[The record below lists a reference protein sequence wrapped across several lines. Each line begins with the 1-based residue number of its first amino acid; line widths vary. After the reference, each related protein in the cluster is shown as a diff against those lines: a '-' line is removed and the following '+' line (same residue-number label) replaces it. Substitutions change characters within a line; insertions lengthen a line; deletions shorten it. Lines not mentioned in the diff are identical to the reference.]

1 MNEKEAVLK
10 LGFTGD
16 LAFSGYFA
24 DRCCDDDALSGDIKA
39 FLARNDYNIINFESP
54 VTPCRVTKKKRLAH
68 RSNTAALG
76 FVKRNIKSPVLSFA
90 NNHMMDFGTIG
101 VVDTI
106 DSCKKEGLPYIGIG
120 LNVKE
125 AARCIILG
133 DKIKVG
139 ILSVQYK
146 RYRIASETSGGPLH
160 ESREDY
166 IKAAVKNLR
175 PHVDY
180 IVLVYH
186 GGDEFLHI
194 PAARVR
200 RQFKRYLRWGC
211 DAVVAHHPHVVQGYE
226 YFGAKPVFYSLGNF
240 IFDTDYQRAQKDT
253 DKGLLLSLDF
263 RKDGISFET
272 LPTHIDRETHRV
284 SVGESCEWFSDMSEL
299 PSSIRKAEKQRKK
312 DIIAR
317 TKAHKE
323 AELQSREET
332 HAKEQVRIEQMEA
345 AAAIREALGDNTD
358 PELAS
363 RLPSDEHELY
373 ADEGYM
379 ERSLRS
385 KGKVEL

>member
-24 DRCCDDDALSGDIKA
+24 DRCCDDETLSDDIKA
-39 FLARNDYNIINFESP
+39 FLAGNDYNIINFESP

-68 RSNTAALG
+68 RSNVAALD
-76 FVKRNIKSPVLSFA
+76 FVKRSIKNPVLSFA
-90 NNHMMDFGTIG
+90 NNHMMDFGTVG

-106 DSCKKEGLPYIGIG
+106 ASCKKAELPYIGIG
-120 LNVKE
+120 MNIKE
-125 AARCIILG
+125 AASCVILG
-133 DKIKVG
+133 NKIKVG

-146 RYRIASETSGGPLH
+146 RYRIASETVGGPLH

-166 IKAAVKNLR
+166 IKAAVKNLKG
-175 PHVDY
+175 HVDY

-194 PAARVR
+194 PASRVR

-211 DAVVAHHPHVVQGYE
+211 DAIVAHHPHVVQGYE
-226 YFGAKPVFYSLGNF
+226 YFGKKPVFYSLGNF
-240 IFDTDYQRAQKDT
+240 IFDTDYQRVQKDT
-253 DKGLLLSLDF
+253 DNGLLLSLDF

-284 SVGESCEWFSDMSEL
+284 SVGESCEWFADLSEL
-299 PSSIRKAEKQRKK
+299 PSSVKKAEKDRKK
-312 DIIAR
+312 DVIAR
-317 TKAHKE
+317 INAYKE
-323 AELQSREET
+323 SELKSREEK
-332 HAKEQVRIEQMEA
+332 HATEQVRIEQMEA
-345 AAAIREALGDNTD
+345 AAAIREAFGNNTD
-358 PELAS
+358 PELAN
-363 RLPSDEHELY
+363 RVPIDEHEGL

-379 ERSLRS
+379 ERNMR
-385 KGKVEL
+385 GKL